1 MKVAG
6 IIKDRHNV
14 KGMELLIDG
23 KGNELVLQDAV
34 FAMTLKAI
42 RDETHRFSITFNRE
56 LRKGRLD
63 FPLAK
68 VKGIGKARENA
79 LLEKFRTISAIKEAT
94 PEELMQVKG
103 ITKEIAE
110 EILRA
115 LK

>member
-1 MKVAG
+1 
-6 IIKDRHNV
+6 
-14 KGMELLIDG
+14 MELLIDG
-23 KGNELVLQDAV
+23 FGNELVLQDTV

-94 PEELMQVKG
+94 PEEIMQVKG

-110 EILRA
+110 EILKA